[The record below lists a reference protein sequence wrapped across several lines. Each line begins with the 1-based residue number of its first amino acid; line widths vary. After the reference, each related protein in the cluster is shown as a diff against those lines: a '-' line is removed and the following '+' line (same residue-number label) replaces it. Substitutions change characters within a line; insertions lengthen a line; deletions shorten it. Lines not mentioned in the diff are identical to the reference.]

1 MNDLTSLDSAQVDSV
16 DSPNQDLSVDYVFAA
31 TNNTF
36 IKCGNGSGSS
46 AVLMKFNS
54 DTTTAAGKMPSGK
67 AKYEL
72 KGNMSDATSGDT
84 TSVTNFT
91 VLGLSSSN
99 Q

>member
-1 MNDLTSLDSAQVDSV
+1 M

-36 IKCGNGSGSS
+36 INCGNGSGNS
-46 AVLMKFNS
+46 AVLMKWNVDTS
-54 DTTTAAGKMPSGK
+54 DAAALMPTGK

-72 KGNMSDATSGDT
+72 KGNLSDAASGDT

-91 VLGLSSSN
+91 SLGLSNTN